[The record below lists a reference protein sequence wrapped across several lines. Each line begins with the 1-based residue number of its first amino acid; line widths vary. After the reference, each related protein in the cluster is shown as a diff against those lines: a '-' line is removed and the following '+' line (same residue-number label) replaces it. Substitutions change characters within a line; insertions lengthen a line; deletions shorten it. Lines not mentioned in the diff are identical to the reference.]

1 MSLRRRSLVI
11 LTGIGPEH
19 PPNSGFIFGGVIA
32 SNGCVVVV
40 VVQKESNK
48 NIIAETQN

>member
-11 LTGIGPEH
+11 LTGTGPEH

-32 SNGCVVVV
+32 SKGCVVVI
-40 VVQKESNK
+40 QNESNK